1 MKAFSKL
8 ISYQISAFVTT
19 VTNDVFTNL
28 QIPNSQLTSSSWN
41 KYVYQMHEGAN
52 VNGSTCTALCAF
64 EFDNGY
70 DSNCHFSVYDS
81 NVCYLGSLREETN
94 ISSTLVTADL
104 DLKTCKCPVMKGS
117 LSHLISHLMYFRCC
131 VN

>member
-1 MKAFSKL
+1 M
-8 ISYQISAFVTT
+8 SYQISAFVTT

-104 DLKTCKCPVMKGS
+104 DLKTCK
-117 LSHLISHLMYFRCC
+117 LSSYEGILKPPDFTSYVFQMLCQLIT
-131 VN
+131 